1 VSDSSIRQPDIRK
14 LTPRPEHDQM
24 RKSEAADL
32 VEVSSMQIDG
42 TSVACQIL
50 ANSGSAIFTQ

>member
-1 VSDSSIRQPDIRK
+1 
-14 LTPRPEHDQM
+14 M

-42 TSVACQIL
+42 TSVASQIL
-50 ANSGSAIFTQ
+50 ANSGSGIFTQ